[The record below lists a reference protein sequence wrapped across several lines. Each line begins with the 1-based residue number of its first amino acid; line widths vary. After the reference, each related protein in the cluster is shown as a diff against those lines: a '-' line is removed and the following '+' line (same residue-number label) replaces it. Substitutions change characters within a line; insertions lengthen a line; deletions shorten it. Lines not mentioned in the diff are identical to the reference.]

1 LRFCAPVFPAA
12 QIAETLPEEV
22 LSKMHAA
29 PKEHDV
35 LDPKDLAEYDG
46 E

>member
-1 LRFCAPVFPAA
+1 M

-29 PKEHDV
+29 PKEEEHEV

-46 E
+46 ECA